1 MDVPVGTIITS
12 GLLTFSL
19 EMLEQLSFSKMF
31 ERNKPAVVF
40 RKKHDVSLNVDD
52 GVLYGWGSHFF
63 PPETNRLSLI
73 TVFCPAIRKQP
84 P

>member
-1 MDVPVGTIITS
+1 M
-12 GLLTFSL
+12 LLTVANILFFYIFVYL
-19 EMLEQLSFSKMF
+19 YYPMKF
-31 ERNKPAVVF
+31 ERKFLKPAVVF

-63 PPETNRLSLI
+63 RIPPETNRLSLI